1 VRPESIS
8 TEDRV
13 KAWQVVRHAAPS
25 RALEI
30 REIDRPEPG
39 PGQVRI
45 RTHSSVCNLNE
56 VDGCHG
62 RYRTVDP
69 PLPYTLGMELV
80 GRVEATGAG
89 AEAWLGRRVTA
100 CSVGAIGAHAE
111 CALADA
117 SMVFDVPETLDDAQG
132 CALFFPFHVAW
143 LALFERGRLAP
154 GEWLLVHSGAGG
166 VGSAA
171 LQLGAAAGAR
181 VIATAS
187 SAEKR
192 AFCRKL
198 GAEHAL
204 DYAGDLGA
212 ALLEATG
219 GRGVDVVCDLVGGA
233 ITRATLPAMARG
245 GRLVMA
251 GFSGGIEAED
261 EPGIAPRPIVFGNFS
276 IGGVMLSYRG
286 DGPKFGGVNLL
297 PRALGE
303 RIQSELVEKL
313 AAGRIRPIVGRR
325 ARWTELPAELE
336 RLASRSTL
344 GRIVLDWATA

>member
-1 VRPESIS
+1 
-8 TEDRV
+8 V
-13 KAWQVVRHAAPS
+13 KAWQVIRHGPPS

-30 REIDRPEPG
+30 RELAPPEPG

-45 RTHSSVCNLNE
+45 RTHSSACNLNE

-80 GRVEATGAG
+80 GRVEAAGPGAQ
-89 AEAWLGRRVTA
+89 EWLGRRVMA
-100 CSVGAIGAHAE
+100 CAVGATGAHAE
-111 CALADA
+111 RALADA
-117 SMVFDVPETLDDAQG
+117 AMLFDVPGSLDDVQG

-143 LALFERGRLAP
+143 LALFERGRLGA
-154 GEWLLVHSGAGG
+154 GEVLLVHSGAGG

-171 LQLGAAAGAR
+171 IQLGVAAGAR

-192 AFCRKL
+192 AFCREL
-198 GAEHAL
+198 GADLAL
-204 DYAGDLGA
+204 DYSGGLAA
-212 ALLEATG
+212 ALVDATG

-233 ITRATLPAMARG
+233 VTRATLPAIARG

-286 DGPKFGGVNLL
+286 DGPKAGGVNLL
-297 PRALGE
+297 PRALGDQVQ
-303 RIQSELVEKL
+303 RELVGLLER
-313 AAGRIRPIVGRR
+313 GQIRPIVGRT
-325 ARWTELPAELE
+325 APWTALPAELE
-336 RLASRSTL
+336 LLASRSTI
-344 GRIVLDWATA
+344 GRTVLDWRS